1 MALNSIYSAV
11 GCLHGT
17 ELVAHHVELELE
29 NYDVVSRPQQEY
41 VNTKNLEIFVD
52 KLVRNELM
60 LPWVPQFLKRKLFF
74 NILQLLLT
82 IMHIVLRASQLDI
95 LGHRISIA
103 FSQAPIIPRNQNR
116 ECSVDPECV
125 QSYVDASLS
134 DQSTNIWL
142 LPDYIER
149 PVLYAVHYMILSL
162 LEEIFVDFR
171 VHVLG
176 DEVKFNLVRGV
187 MPEVQS
193 MSDGD
198 VARYRAKLIAERA
211 ALIQRAEELKHM
223 ISISKMTEINQ

>member
-41 VNTKNLEIFVD
+41 VNTDNLEIFVD
-52 KLVRNELM
+52 KLVRNKLM
-60 LPWVPQFLKRKLFF
+60 LPWIPQFLKRKVFF
-74 NILQLLLT
+74 NMLQLLLT
-82 IMHIVLRASQLDI
+82 IMHVVLRASQLDI

-103 FSQAPIIPRNQNR
+103 FSQAPAIPRDQSR
-116 ECSVDPECV
+116 ECSVDPACV

-149 PVLYAVHYMILSL
+149 PILYAVHFMILSL

-187 MPEVQS
+187 VPKVES
-193 MSDGD
+193 RGDGD
-198 VARYRAKLIAERA
+198 VARYRSKLIAERA
-211 ALIQRAEELKHM
+211 TLMKRAEEVKRM
-223 ISISKMTEINQ
+223 ISFSEMTE